1 MNNTKGINR
10 ISDTVPEGVYTQ
22 NQQVRGYIHSITPL
36 GYRVCFDDKYFG
48 LLYKDEIS
56 GEYELNQKVD
66 VYIKKVREDF
76 KVDLSVQKVGYIE
89 SSKDVRT
96 KILEALK
103 KSNGVL
109 RLSDKSSP
117 ELIFNELGMSKK
129 KFKDGIGS
137 LYREKVIVIYDDR
150 VELKKDS

>member
-1 MNNTKGINR
+1 MNDTKGVNR

-22 NQQVRGYIHSITPL
+22 NQQVHGYIHSITPL

-76 KVDLSVQKVGYIE
+76 KVDLSVQKIGYIE

-96 KILEALK
+96 KILEALRK
-103 KSNGVL
+103 NNGVL